1 MPEVTYGTVCELEV
15 RHTNRYVK
23 GVASQIRETSKQET
37 REALVAA
44 AAVEMAEKGID
55 GASLDAICARAGF
68 TRGAFY
74 VHFKDRDDLVVA
86 VVERHLEAFFD
97 QVIAGNDAPE
107 DLERTIAQYV
117 STVVAMAPT
126 LRNRREWRFH
136 HTLAACAR
144 SPVIR
149 ERYASLQYEAIAR
162 VKRAAEAGQREGTI
176 RRDVAPETMAEIL
189 VVLTMG
195 IDAMFD
201 VGIKFDLLGGARA
214 LGTLLSASS
223 SAQRRPRRRRR

>member
-1 MPEVTYGTVCELEV
+1 VV
-15 RHTNRYVK
+15 
-23 GVASQIRETSKQET
+23 SQVRETAKQET
-37 REALVAA
+37 REALIAA

-74 VHFKDRDDLVVA
+74 VHFKDRDELVVA
-86 VVERHLEAFFD
+86 VVERHLKSFLD
-97 QVIAGNDAPE
+97 QVIAANDAPE
-107 DLERTIAQYV
+107 DLERTITQYV

-126 LRNRREWRFH
+126 LRNRKEWRFH

-144 SPVIR
+144 SPELR
-149 ERYASLQYEAIAR
+149 ERYASLQREAMAR
-162 VKRAAEAGQREGTI
+162 VRKAAEAGQREGAV
-176 RRDVAPETMAEIL
+176 RRDVPAESIGEIL

-201 VGIKFDLLGGARA
+201 AGIKFDLLGGARA
-214 LGTLLSASS
+214 LGTLLRAPASTG
-223 SAQRRPRRRRR
+223 RRRRRR

>member
-1 MPEVTYGTVCELEV
+1 VV
-15 RHTNRYVK
+15 
-23 GVASQIRETSKQET
+23 SQIRETSKQET
-37 REALVAA
+37 REALIAA
-44 AAVEMAEKGID
+44 AAVEMAEKGIE

-86 VVERHLEAFFD
+86 VVERHLKSFFD
-97 QVIAGNDAPE
+97 QVIAANDAPE
-107 DLERTIAQYV
+107 DLERTIGQYV

-126 LRNRREWRFH
+126 LRNRKEWRFH

-144 SPVIR
+144 TPVLR
-149 ERYASLQYEAIAR
+149 ERYASLQHEAMAR

-176 RRDVAPETMAEIL
+176 RRDVTAEAIAEIL

-201 VGIKFDLLGGARA
+201 AGIKFDLLGGARA
-214 LGTLLSASS
+214 LSLLLA
-223 SAQRRPRRRRR
+223 ARPPTNRRRRARR

>member
-1 MPEVTYGTVCELEV
+1 VV
-15 RHTNRYVK
+15 
-23 GVASQIRETSKQET
+23 SQIRETSKQET
-37 REALVAA
+37 REALIAA
-44 AAVEMAEKGID
+44 AAVEMAEKGIE

-86 VVERHLEAFFD
+86 VVERHLKSFFD
-97 QVIAGNDAPE
+97 QVIAANDAPE
-107 DLERTIAQYV
+107 DLERTIGQYV

-144 SPVIR
+144 SPVLR
-149 ERYASLQYEAIAR
+149 ERYASLQHEAMAR

-176 RRDVAPETMAEIL
+176 RRDVTPEAIAEIL

-201 VGIKFDLLGGARA
+201 AGIKFDLLGGARA
-214 LGTLLSASS
+214 LSMLLA
-223 SAQRRPRRRRR
+223 ARPSTKRRRRARR

>member
-1 MPEVTYGTVCELEV
+1 MPNTV
-15 RHTNRYVK
+15 
-23 GVASQIRETSKQET
+23 REATKQET
-37 REALVAA
+37 REALIAA

-74 VHFKDRDDLVVA
+74 VHFEDRDDLVVA
-86 VVERHLEAFFD
+86 VVERHLKSFFD
-97 QVIAGNDAPE
+97 QVIAANDAPE

-117 STVVAMAPT
+117 STVVAMAPSV
-126 LRNRREWRFH
+126 RSRKEWRFH

-144 SPVIR
+144 SPVLR
-149 ERYASLQYEAIAR
+149 ERYASLQHEAMAR
-162 VKRAAEAGQREGTI
+162 VRRAAQAGQREGTI
-176 RRDVAPETMAEIL
+176 RRDVTAEAIAEIL

-201 VGIKFDLLGGARA
+201 AGIRFDLLGGARA
-214 LGTLLSASS
+214 LSTLLSARP
-223 SAQRRPRRRRR
+223 SAPRRRRRR